1 MQIKLHFG
9 PQHRIEILNQLVA
22 ETKGRIFSA
31 TFIKKD
37 GTTRDITA
45 RLGVKKNQHG
55 GINTLDN
62 YSQYVTVFD
71 MHADGYRAI
80 NLETLKRISCG
91 NKTYTINNDA
101 ADGSLEISEVTA

>member
-9 PQHRIEILNQLVA
+9 PQHRLEILNQIVA

-37 GTTRDITA
+37 GTPRNITA
-45 RLGVKKNQHG
+45 RLGVHKNQHG
-55 GINTLDN
+55 GTNTLAG
-62 YSQYVTVFD
+62 YEQYITVFD
-71 MHADGYRAI
+71 MQADGYRAL

-91 NKTYTINNDA
+91 NKTYTIDNNL
-101 ADGSLEISEVTA
+101 ADGSLEISEVTV